1 MDSAHEIASDFM
13 GERIVFL
20 NGQYVPEATAS
31 VSVFDR
37 ALCAG
42 DGIYDV
48 ARTFRHEPDKLLA
61 HCERFCRSAAYTRIN
76 LPYTADELE
85 AFARKV
91 VHANCDGIDP
101 ADDRIIWMI
110 ATRGVDPPS
119 RNPLDAA
126 TPTVIIYTLPIA
138 YHRFAKAYR
147 TGAHLITA
155 TTRRTPPECL
165 DPRAKIT
172 NKMNH
177 IQAELEVKAVDRDA
191 IPLMLGTD
199 GTVAEASWAN
209 AFFVKDG
216 RVFTPRPKNI
226 LLGIMRENVLEV
238 APGAGV
244 EVIEGDFY
252 PYDFLLADEIFL
264 TTTSCCILPIGR
276 YNGKPLSPVPGPVTT
291 RLTQVFSKHV
301 GVDFVAQAIKL
312 TSEKVAA

>member
-1 MDSAHEIASDFM
+1 
-13 GERIVFL
+13 
-20 NGQYVPEATAS
+20 VPEATAS

-37 ALCAG
+37 AFCAG
-42 DGIYDV
+42 DGVYDV
-48 ARTFRHEPDKLLA
+48 ARTFRHQPDKLLA
-61 HCERFCRSAAYTRIN
+61 HCERFCRSAAYTRIA
-76 LPYTADELE
+76 LPYTAAELE
-85 AFARKV
+85 AFGRDV
-91 VHANCDGIDP
+91 LRVNCADIDP
-101 ADDRIIWMI
+101 DDDRILWYI
-110 ATRGVDPPS
+110 ATRGVDPPT
-119 RNPLDAA
+119 RNPLDASA
-126 TPTVIIYTLPIA
+126 PTVMIYTLPIN

-147 TGAHLITA
+147 VGAHLLTA

-209 AFFVKDG
+209 VFFVKDG

-226 LLGIMRENVLEV
+226 LLGIMRENVLEI
-238 APGAGV
+238 APQAGI
-244 EVIEGDFY
+244 EVVEGDFY

-276 YNGKPLSPVPGPVTT
+276 FNGKALASVPGPVTS
-291 RLTQVFSKHV
+291 RLTQAWSEHI
-301 GVDFVAQAIKL
+301 GVDFVGQAARF
-312 TSEKVAA
+312 TGEKVQA

>member
-1 MDSAHEIASDFM
+1 MS
-13 GERIVFL
+13 ERIVFL
-20 NGQYVPEATAS
+20 NGQYVAESAAS

-37 ALCAG
+37 AFCAG

-76 LPYTADELE
+76 LSYTAGELE
-85 AFARKV
+85 AIARKV
-91 VHANCDGIDP
+91 VRANCDGIDP
-101 ADDRIIWMI
+101 GDDRILWLI

-126 TPTVIIYTLPIA
+126 APTVIIYTLPIS

-147 TGAHLITA
+147 VGANLITA

-177 IQAELEVKAVDRDA
+177 LLAELEVKAVDRDA

-216 RVFTPRPKNI
+216 RAFTPQPRNI
-226 LLGIMRENVLEV
+226 LLGIMRENVLEI
-238 APGAGV
+238 APKAGV

-264 TTTSCCILPIGR
+264 TTSSCCILPVGR
-276 YNGKPLSPVPGPVTT
+276 FNGKALSPVPGPVTT
-291 RLTQVFSKHV
+291 RLSQAFSEHI
-301 GVDFVAQAIKL
+301 GVDFVAQADAF
-312 TSEKVAA
+312 TRDTVPA

>member
-1 MDSAHEIASDFM
+1 M
-13 GERIVFL
+13 
-20 NGQYVPEATAS
+20 PATAS
-31 VSVFDR
+31 TTWR
-37 ALCAG
+37 ARFATS
-42 DGIYDV
+42 
-48 ARTFRHEPDKLLA
+48 RTSCSPTA
-61 HCERFCRSAAYTRIN
+61 SGSCRSAAYTRIN
-76 LPYTADELE
+76 LPHTAGELE
-85 AFARKV
+85 AIARKV
-91 VHANCDGIDP
+91 LRANCEGLDP
-101 ADDRIIWMI
+101 GDDRILWII

-126 TPTVIIYTLPIA
+126 APTVMIYTLPIN

-147 TGAHLITA
+147 VGAHLITA

-238 APGAGV
+238 APSGRRRGDRRRLLSVRFPAGGRDLPDDDELLHPAHRTLQRQAAVTGPGAGHHR
-244 EVIEGDFY
+244 
-252 PYDFLLADEIFL
+252 A
-264 TTTSCCILPIGR
+264 
-276 YNGKPLSPVPGPVTT
+276 
-291 RLTQVFSKHV
+291 
-301 GVDFVAQAIKL
+301 
-312 TSEKVAA
+312 